1 LGEKSEVLESGEEEK
16 VQERKRKLRVVLSKQ
31 EENNKRI
38 G

>member
-16 VQERKRKLRVVLSKQ
+16 VQERKGKLGVVLSKK
-31 EENNKRI
+31 EGYNKRL